1 MLSLVY
7 FVGIGFGLALSPSLV
22 MMGYHFDKRKAL
34 ANGLADSGIGVSSF
48 VFPNIL
54 RVVINEYGLNGCFLI
69 FGAIMFN
76 ICVCGCLFRPLEFW
90 QKKKL
95 KLSVEGEPLLE
106 INKREVELSDIT
118 HNGTTKECDGQLYR
132 QNNED
137 ISGDFKTQRF
147 HKEVADDKTVVPK
160 QIDGGKDSKALE
172 NKKGCCSIFTLEWKY
187 LKNIHFLL
195 FTFGLCFGVIGQH
208 TVFNCLP
215 SLAGEMSFSDQD
227 GAFLVSVVGIS
238 DMAGKIFF
246 GWFSD
251 LGILKR
257 PTVFHLNVGIFSIFA
272 FLFPFIHI
280 YMAQCVISVFAGFF
294 SGGFLGIEIAVL
306 ADKFGTENLPSTWGF
321 VAVFGS
327 IAMLINPFIAG
338 KYTY

>member
-1 MLSLVY
+1 
-7 FVGIGFGLALSPSLV
+7 
-22 MMGYHFDKRKAL
+22 
-34 ANGLADSGIGVSSF
+34 
-48 VFPNIL
+48 
-54 RVVINEYGLNGCFLI
+54 
-69 FGAIMFN
+69 MFN

-90 QKKKL
+90 QKKKSP

-106 INKREVELSDIT
+106 RKDCEIELSDIT
-118 HNGTTKECDGQLYR
+118 DNGEAKECGGELYK
-132 QNNED
+132 QKNEELEFSRD
-137 ISGDFKTQRF
+137 FEMQCSHISDKC
-147 HKEVADDKTVVPK
+147 VADDEMGTPK
-160 QIDGGKDSKALE
+160 QMDDGKDSKPLE
-172 NKKGCCSIFTLEWKY
+172 DKKGCCSFTLEWRY

-215 SLAGEMSFSDQD
+215 SLASEMSFSDQD

-257 PTVFHLNVGIFSIFA
+257 PTVFHLNIGIFSIFA

-280 YMAQCVISVFAGFF
+280 YVAQCVISVFAGVF

-306 ADKFGTENLPSTWGF
+306 SDKFGTENLPSTWGF

-338 KYTY
+338 LLRDTTGTWKAAFYFCSASALFGFVLLVIDVLIEKSKTKKKHTA